1 MKIKKIVLLLILII
15 PTFFVTVK
23 AEQSGLSQE
32 EFYKQQLEL
41 SGADEIEN
49 ALPEQAKEYL
59 AENEIDLSDYNWVNK
74 LSADNVFKHIFG
86 FVVSGGKAPL
96 NAGIG
101 ALGII
106 LISSA
111 LTATENKSSAI
122 TTAIYAT
129 TIATAAVIAVPVFSV
144 ISASVNAMK
153 GVGVFMLSFI
163 PIFAVTCAASGAVF
177 TSASMSA
184 LLLTATQV
192 INYISN
198 FAVLPLMGGYL
209 AISVSASVS
218 PLVGKSE
225 IAGGIKK
232 ISFWIISLMTTVF
245 VGILGIQTAVNAS
258 ADNLSVKTAKF
269 IIGSAV
275 PVAGTALSEA
285 LTTVTASMGL
295 LKSSVGIYG
304 VVACCVIFL
313 PLLIEL
319 LLWRVVLMVTSCVSE
334 IFSLSKI
341 SSLLKAIDMMMSV
354 LVGIILLTGA
364 MFIISLTVVI
374 TVGKT

>member
-1 MKIKKIVLLLILII
+1 MKTKKFILLLFLMI
-15 PTFFVTVK
+15 PTFFVAVK
-23 AEQSGLSQE
+23 AEEIGASKK
-32 EFYKQQLEL
+32 EFYRQQLEL
-41 SGADEIEN
+41 SGACEIEN
-49 ALPEQAKEYL
+49 ALPDNAKEYML
-59 AENEIDLSDYNWVNK
+59 QNEIDLSDYNWVDK

-86 FVVSGGKAPL
+86 FVASGGKASI

-101 ALGII
+101 VLGII
-106 LISSA
+106 LISSV
-111 LTATENKSSAI
+111 LTATENKSSTI
-122 TTAIYAT
+122 TAAVYAMT
-129 TIATAAVIAVPVFSV
+129 TATAAIIAIPVFSSV
-144 ISASVNAMK
+144 SASVNAMK

-163 PIFAVTCAASGAVF
+163 PVFAVICAASGAVL

-218 PLVGKSE
+218 PLIGKSE
-225 IAGGIKK
+225 IAEGIKK
-232 ISFWIISLMTTVF
+232 LSFWIISLITTVF
-245 VGILGIQTAVNAS
+245 IGILGIQTAVNAS

-319 LLWRVVLMVTSCVSE
+319 ILWRVVLTVTSCIAK
-334 IFSLSKI
+334 IFSLPKI
-341 SSLLKAIDMMMSV
+341 ASLLKSIDMMMSV
-354 LVGIILLTGA
+354 LVGIILITGA
-364 MFIISLTVVI
+364 MFIISLTVVV
-374 TVGKT
+374 TAGKT